1 MKEDPRA
8 KFKEEFDNEWKAE
21 IFSPYEDIPLLYSPD
36 NLERFKERVKVA
48 ALLRYRPD
56 DEGVPINWFAVIQD
70 LGIDYTYII
79 RTSEFMVQRIEG
91 YMDRLYE
98 SEGALIRL
106 YNGGAIDI
114 MGLDPATA
122 EQLPEILREIALY
135 EERSVSR

>member
-1 MKEDPRA
+1 MKEYPRA

-79 RTSEFMVQRIEG
+79 RTPEFMVQRIEG

-114 MGLDPATA
+114 MGLDSVNARI
-122 EQLPEILREIALY
+122 LPEILREIALY